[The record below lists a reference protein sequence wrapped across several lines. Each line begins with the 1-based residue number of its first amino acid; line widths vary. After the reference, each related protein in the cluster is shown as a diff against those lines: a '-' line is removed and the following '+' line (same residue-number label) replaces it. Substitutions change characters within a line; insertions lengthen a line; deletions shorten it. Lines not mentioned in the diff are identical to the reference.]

1 MPKKQTLY
9 GSLKGRV
16 GDVSELVTD
25 RAKELQEQ
33 TQDYIAENPMK
44 AGLILFGVGVVV
56 GAIITKLMEKK

>member
-1 MPKKQTLY
+1 MPKKPTLY

-16 GDVSELVTD
+16 SDVSELVTD

-56 GAIITKLMEKK
+56 GAILTKMMERK

>member
-1 MPKKQTLY
+1 MARKQSLY

-16 GDVSELVTD
+16 GDVSEMVTD
-25 RAKELQEQ
+25 RAKEIQEQ

-56 GAIITKLMEKK
+56 GAVLTKLMEKK

>member
-16 GDVSELVTD
+16 GDVSELVTG